1 MKKLFV
7 LIMMALLSEV
17 LQAQVTVSGLVTDV
31 GGNPLSAVVKNIDA
45 STKKMLAFC
54 NTDSKGKFSI
64 KARLGS
70 LLQISAMSYKKLQIV
85 VKADMPEQH
94 FVLEDDAKALDEITV
109 KAKPVRID
117 GDTIKYKDENGKLAS
132 VRLI

>member
-7 LIMMALLSEV
+7 LIIIALFSEI

-64 KARLGS
+64 KARLVACCKS
-70 LLQISAMSYKKLQIV
+70 QQ
-85 VKADMPEQH
+85 
-94 FVLEDDAKALDEITV
+94 
-109 KAKPVRID
+109 
-117 GDTIKYKDENGKLAS
+117 
-132 VRLI
+132 